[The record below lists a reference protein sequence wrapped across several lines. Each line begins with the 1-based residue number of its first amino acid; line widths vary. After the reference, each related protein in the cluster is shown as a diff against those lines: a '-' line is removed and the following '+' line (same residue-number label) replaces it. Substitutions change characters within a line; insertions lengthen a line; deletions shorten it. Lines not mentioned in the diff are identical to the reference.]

1 MNDYI
6 ILDNK
11 RYKAIF
17 GQWAPTRVKPA
28 KIRKT
33 LAGAT
38 DATYGPAITVSWEG
52 TLIVPVTPSGSS
64 WGSDED
70 LRTSFDKLESL
81 SFTDH
86 YGDTCNVIAAGVL
99 QENSLTPTWDSVLNR
114 FLFRTTL
121 VRE

>member
-1 MNDYI
+1 MNNYVT
-6 ILDNK
+6 LDGK
-11 RYKAIF
+11 RYKAVF

-64 WGSDED
+64 WGSNTD
-70 LRTSFDKLESL
+70 LETSFDKLEDL
-81 SFTDH
+81 TFVDH
-86 YGDTCNVIAAGVL
+86 YGTSCSVIAAGVL
-99 QENSLTPTWDSVLNR
+99 QQNSLTPTFDSALNR
-114 FLFRTTL
+114 FLFRVTL
-121 VRE
+121 VRV